1 MKRVWHRDGLVKGE
15 VSLSPFDRGLTLGD
29 GVFETIAVTNNV
41 ALWRYEH
48 VQRMGDAA
56 LALGIRFDA
65 EQVET
70 AIDALTH
77 RVKGSHVL
85 RLTLTRGDV
94 ARGLASDGDRP
105 VLIGTL
111 QPFDPALRFAP
122 VTLATVA
129 TRRNMYSVSSDVKT
143 LSYVDNIIAAREAHE
158 LGAEDA
164 VMLNSAGRVACSSI
178 GSIFVETD
186 DALLTPALSE
196 GVLPGIMRA
205 EVIRLAKLAGVKMRE
220 GKVTLRQLR
229 DARAVYVSNSLR
241 FLRPVSKLDGKK
253 LARTKLFDVLSR
265 GLLNAETEQ
274 MILD

>member
-29 GVFETIAVTNNV
+29 GVFETIAVTNSV

-48 VQRMGDAA
+48 VLRMGEAA
-56 LALGIRFDA
+56 RALGIKIDA
-65 EQVET
+65 EQVES

-94 ARGLASDGDRP
+94 ARGLSGEGDRS

-122 VTLATVA
+122 VTVATVA
-129 TRRNMYSVSSDVKT
+129 TRRNMYSVSSGVKA
-143 LSYVDNIIAAREAHE
+143 LSYIDNIIAAREAHE

-178 GSIFVETD
+178 GNIFVETD

-196 GVLPGIMRA
+196 GVLPGVMRK
-205 EVIRLAKLAGVKMRE
+205 EVIRFAKLAGVKMRE
-220 GKVTLRQLR
+220 GKVTLKQLR

-241 FLRPVSKLDGKK
+241 FLRPVTKLDGKK
-253 LARTKLFDVLSR
+253 FARTKLFDVLSR